1 MDLSRTLNE
10 LKDKISESNLGRIE
24 RNHQR
29 LFHLGRELKSG
40 GRSLSALGIGR
51 FHNFILHLHSTQPT
65 SYELSSDEENDQ
77 IPVED
82 DVIEVTDTRKQ
93 VIELLDDE
101 DSDDDIDIVDG
112 PTVKRQRV

>member
-1 MDLSRTLNE
+1 MDLSKTLNE
-10 LKDKISESNLGRIE
+10 LKDKISESKLGPIE
-24 RNHQR
+24 KNHQR

-51 FHNFILHLHSTQPT
+51 YHNFTLHLHSTQPT
-65 SYELSSDEENDQ
+65 PYELSSDEENEQ
-77 IPVED
+77 ILVED
-82 DVIEVTDTRKQ
+82 DVIEVTDSRKQ

-101 DSDDDIDIVDG
+101 DSDDDVDVVDG